1 MRKAKS
7 YQNVTKRFFRPEVIA
22 CLECGTRLRRY
33 ATLACRTIIRLDGA
47 VRVTH
52 CGYRCSNPICSAR
65 MRSYRS
71 AAADALALPG
81 FTFGLDI
88 VIAVGHLRLARQ
100 QTLDEVHH

>member
-7 YQNVTKRFFRPEVIA
+7 YQTVTKRFFRPEVIA

-52 CGYRCSNPICSAR
+52 CGYRCPNTSCPAR

-71 AAADALALPG
+71 AVADEIALNGA
-81 FTFGLDI
+81 
-88 VIAVGHLRLARQ
+88 
-100 QTLDEVHH
+100 